1 MTSGFPLRGH
11 SLPALTQLDALDE
24 LHGHLAAT
32 GTLSHC
38 AIQGLDLR
46 DLTATLLTVEVTG
59 AVFLGCTVDPEAL
72 GRLQAERVLF
82 FPPFDGLPFR
92 AFRGSLY
99 SPDELFA
106 AYRPGRP
113 ETLDDALDTQVYR
126 WYQEALVRNDVVDQ
140 LAQRI
145 HDHAIDDA
153 VAELLDGGRRAEVV
167 AVMGGHAM
175 RRDEP
180 GYRAVARLGRRLTA
194 AGRFCASGGGP
205 GAMEATNLGA
215 WFADRPESELDEA
228 IEFLSSAPT
237 FRPESAWLD
246 AAFAVRDRWPLCD
259 GAAGS
264 LGVPTWHYGH
274 EPPNVF
280 ATHIAKYF
288 ANSIREDGLLAMA
301 LGGVVFA
308 PGSAGTIQE
317 IFQDAAQNHYRSF
330 GRVSPMVL
338 FGVRYWCEDKPVY
351 PLLRS
356 LAGGHEYARLL
367 SVVDSVEEVLVA
379 LGIGVDEPAS

>member
-1 MTSGFPLRGH
+1 MDPP
-11 SLPALTQLDALDE
+11 LPALTQLDDLDE
-24 LHGHLAAT
+24 VRAHLAMT
-32 GTLSHC
+32 GNLARC
-38 AIQGLDLR
+38 ALQGLDLR
-46 DLTATLLTVEVTG
+46 EFTEALTTVDVAG
-59 AVFLGCTVDPEAL
+59 AVFMGCTVAPEAL
-72 GRLQAERVLF
+72 GRLQSQRVLI

-92 AFRGSLY
+92 PFRGSLY
-99 SPDELFA
+99 GPGELFA
-106 AYRPGRP
+106 EYEPGRP
-113 ETLDDALDTQVYR
+113 ETLAAALDTRIYR
-126 WYQEALVRNDVVDQ
+126 WYRAALGRNDVVDQ

-153 VAELLDGGRRAEVV
+153 VTELLDGDRRSRVV
-167 AVMGGHAM
+167 AIMGGHGM
-175 RRDEP
+175 QRDAP
-180 GYRAVARLGRRLTA
+180 MYREVAHLARRLTGV
-194 AGRFCASGGGP
+194 GRFCASGGGP

-215 WFADRPESELDEA
+215 WFGDRPETELDQA
-228 IEFLSSAPT
+228 IEILATAPT
-237 FRPESAWLD
+237 YLPEAAWLD
-246 AAFAVRDRWPLCD
+246 AAFAVRTRWPLPE
-259 GAAGS
+259 GGLGS

-330 GRVSPMVL
+330 GEPSPMVFL
-338 FGVRYWCEDKPVY
+338 GVRFWCEDKPVY

-356 LAGGHEYARLL
+356 LAEGHDYGELIA
-367 SVVDSVEEVLVA
+367 VADSVDEVLAA
-379 LGIGVDEPAS
+379 LGVEVSDLSI

>member
-1 MTSGFPLRGH
+1 MEP
-11 SLPALTQLDALDE
+11 LPALTQLDDLDE
-24 LHGHLAAT
+24 FRAHIAAT
-32 GTLSHC
+32 GHLSDC
-38 AIQGLDLR
+38 AFQGLDLR
-46 DLTATLLTVEVTG
+46 DFTETLLTVEVAG
-59 AVFLGCTVDPEAL
+59 SVFMGCTVAPEAL

-82 FPPFDGLPFR
+82 FPPFDGIPFR

-99 SPDELFA
+99 GPEELFA
-106 AYRPGRP
+106 EYEPGRP
-113 ETLDDALDTQVYR
+113 ETLDAALDTRVYR
-126 WYQEALVRNDVVDQ
+126 WYRAALARNDVVDQ

-153 VAELLDGGRRAEVV
+153 VTELLDGDRRSLVV
-167 AVMGGHAM
+167 AVMGGHGM
-175 RRDEP
+175 RRDDP
-180 GYRAVARLGRRLTA
+180 RYRAVAHLTRRLTE

-215 WFADRPESELDEA
+215 WFADRSEAELDEA
-228 IEFLSSAPT
+228 IDLLSAAPT
-237 FRPESAWLD
+237 YLPEAEWLD
-246 AAFAVRDRWPLCD
+246 AAFAVRARWPLPE

-330 GRVSPMVL
+330 GEPSPMVF
-338 FGVRYWCEDKPVY
+338 FGERYWTEDKPVY

-356 LAGGHEYARLL
+356 LAAGHDYGELL
-367 SVVDSVEEVLVA
+367 AIADTIEEVMAA
-379 LGIGVDEPAS
+379 LGVDRAQPAT

>member
-1 MTSGFPLRGH
+1 VD
-11 SLPALTQLDALDE
+11 SLPALTQLDDLDE
-24 LHGHLAAT
+24 VRARIAT
-32 GTLSHC
+32 TGDLVHC
-38 AIQGLDLR
+38 ALQGLDLR
-46 DLTATLLTVEVTG
+46 DLTETLLTVEVTG
-59 AVFLGCTVDPEAL
+59 AVFMGCTVTPEAL

-99 SPDELFA
+99 GPEELFA
-106 AYRPGRP
+106 EYEPGRP
-113 ETLDDALDTQVYR
+113 ETLDAALDTRVYR
-126 WYQEALVRNDVVDQ
+126 WHRAALARNDVVDQ

-153 VAELLDGGRRAEVV
+153 VTELLGTGRRSHVV
-167 AVMGGHAM
+167 AVMGGHGM
-175 RRDEP
+175 RRDDP
-180 GYRAVARLGRRLTA
+180 MYRAVAHLTRRLTA
-194 AGRFCASGGGP
+194 AGCFCASGGGP

-215 WFADRPESELDEA
+215 WFGGRSEAELDAA
-228 IEFLSSAPT
+228 IEVLSAAAT
-237 FRPESAWLD
+237 YQPEAAWLD
-246 AAFAVRDRWPLCD
+246 AAFAVRARWPLPD

-330 GRVSPMVL
+330 GDPSPMVF
-338 FGVRYWCEDKPVY
+338 FGRRYWTEEKPVY
-351 PLLRS
+351 PLLAG
-356 LAGGHEYARLL
+356 LAAGHDYGELIAIA
-367 SVVDSVEEVLVA
+367 DT
-379 LGIGVDEPAS
+379 VDEVIAALARRVNRGVGPAPHDS